1 MKMSAARIRSVF
13 RRHNSAQ
20 EQVFRLSRNVAP
32 PTTAAVALAPA
43 GGIQPQ
49 PASTRLAAL
58 DQHYQTAMKR
68 ELARLG
74 LSVSSSDSRLTQ
86 AGFRCTKSEQQ

>member
-32 PTTAAVALAPA
+32 PTAAVTLAPA

-74 LSVSSSDSRLTQ
+74 L
-86 AGFRCTKSEQQ
+86 

>member
-13 RRHNSAQ
+13 RRRNSAQ

-32 PTTAAVALAPA
+32 PTAAVALAPA

-49 PASTRLAAL
+49 PTSARLAAL

-68 ELARLG
+68 ELAKIG
-74 LSVSSSDSRLTQ
+74 L
-86 AGFRCTKSEQQ
+86 